1 MYCTEES
8 VLKKRFKV
16 AYIYNYYLLSIQLIM
31 ENTEGITLND
41 IFFGNIKMDTPIG
54 TSLSTPD

>member
-31 ENTEGITLND
+31 ENAEGITLND
-41 IFFGNIKMDTPIG
+41 IFFGNIKWIILLAPH
-54 TSLSTPD
+54 